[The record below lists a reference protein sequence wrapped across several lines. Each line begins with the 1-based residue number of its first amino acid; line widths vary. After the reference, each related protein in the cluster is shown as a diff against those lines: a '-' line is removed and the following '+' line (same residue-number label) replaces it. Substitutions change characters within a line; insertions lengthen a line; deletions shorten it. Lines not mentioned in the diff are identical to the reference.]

1 MIIDFKNMQE
11 KPVEGFRGGIGITNL
26 KKFENELG
34 KIILGRLEP
43 GATIG
48 LHTHETNSEAI
59 YIVSGTADFIYDP
72 GASSGTSSAADQNHV
87 GTASAADQNH
97 VGTSSAA
104 DQNHVGTSSA
114 AECAAK
120 TASSPNTDLN
130 PTAMQISETV
140 SAGGCHYCPKGHSH
154 SMINNSEEDVIF
166 FAVIPEQ

>member
-1 MIIDFKNMQE
+1 MVIDFNNMEE
-11 KPVEGFRGGIGITNL
+11 KAVEGFRGGVGITNL

-72 GASSGTSSAADQNHV
+72 DTSPSAVTTSDQNLDGAESTSDQNPDGDVITADQNPDSAEP
-87 GTASAADQNH
+87 TAVCTAN
-97 VGTSSAA
+97 
-104 DQNHVGTSSA
+104 
-114 AECAAK
+114 
-120 TASSPNTDLN
+120 TASSPNNDVSAAIN
-130 PTAMQISETV
+130 ETV
-140 SAGGCHYCPKGHSH
+140 SAGGCHYCPKGHTH
-154 SMINNSEEDVIF
+154 SMINNGEEDVIF